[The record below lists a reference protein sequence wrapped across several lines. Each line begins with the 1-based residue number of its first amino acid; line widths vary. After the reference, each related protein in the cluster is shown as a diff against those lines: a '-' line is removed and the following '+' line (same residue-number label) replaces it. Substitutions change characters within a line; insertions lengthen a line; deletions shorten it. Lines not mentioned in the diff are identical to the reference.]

1 MEHRPREDGGAALSS
16 NMKAAG
22 EEFAHLKEQSANA
35 SADAKARLA
44 PRMEQLKAEWSK
56 NREKLAAHLEADLKE
71 TKEEMEKLGAET
83 SNTAKI
89 AKEKLVKKYHDLRG
103 AERRAGQ
110 GEVDRGIEMTA
121 RRDGTEED
129 GRVAPGITPPE
140 RPGPF
145 LTVV

>member
-1 MEHRPREDGGAALSS
+1 MSAALSS

-22 EEFAHLKEQSANA
+22 VEFTHLKEQSANA

-44 PRMEQLKAEWSK
+44 PRMEKLKAEWSK
-56 NREKLAAHLEADLKE
+56 NREKLATHLEADLKE

-83 SNTAKI
+83 SNTVKI
-89 AKEKLVKKYHDLRG
+89 AKEKLVKRYHDLR

-121 RRDGTEED
+121 RRDGTEGD

-145 LTVV
+145 LTVM